1 MCGLGKADGICGI
14 NCRHSYYP
22 YFEGMERHYDAEAVA
37 ALSKKEYAYTSQDG
51 VKHEYTRYEAE
62 QAQRKI
68 ESTIRKYKKRVA
80 VFESAGL
87 ANPEAKARL
96 GEWQAVARDFV
107 KQTGLRRDYAREY
120 VGVERTLFNQGQAQ
134 PRGKRIDVS
143 GDISI
148 NETNISKYGKDV
160 EKIDFEATR
169 IAKNMN
175 FSKADNG
182 KPNPNFEKEGGNI
195 NCQTSTVA

>member
-37 ALSKKEYAYTSQDG
+37 ALSKKEYAYTDASG

-68 ESTIRKYKKRVA
+68 ERQIRRYKKRIA
-80 VFESAGL
+80 TYEAAGL
-87 ANPEAKARL
+87 ENPEAKQKL

-120 VGVERTLFNQGQAQ
+120 VGVERTLFNQRQAQ
-134 PRGKRIDVS
+134 PRGNAPKEKNLQVANI
-143 GDISI
+143 GSI
-148 NETNISKYGKDV
+148 FIMKQQK
-160 EKIDFEATR
+160 KLL
-169 IAKNMN
+169 KNCTGIMRGCKN
-175 FSKADNG
+175 VWN
-182 KPNPNFEKEGGNI
+182 
-195 NCQTSTVA
+195 V